1 MNRFALLCW
10 LLCTVLLAT
19 SLSLWAGGHDAA
31 REMRRAAKRQAQT
44 EAIEAKRRGDILP
57 LVRILDIARQYA
69 PGEVI
74 EVEYKAGPLY
84 EIKTLLDNG
93 RVLELELDART
104 GALLDMEYD

>member
-1 MNRFALLCW
+1 MKRFSLLCI
-10 LLCTVLLAT
+10 LLCVALVVT
-19 SLSLWAGGHDAA
+19 SIPLVAGGYDAA
-31 REMRRAAKRQAQT
+31 REARRAAKRQAQM

-57 LVRILDIARQYA
+57 LVRILEIAREYA

>member
-1 MNRFALLCW
+1 MLCG
-10 LLCTVLLAT
+10 VLLMT
-19 SLSLWAGGHDAA
+19 SLPLAAGGYDAA
-31 REMRRAAKRQAQT
+31 REVRRAAKRQAQM
-44 EAIEAKRRGDILP
+44 EAIEAKRRGEILP
-57 LVRILDIARQYA
+57 LVRILEIARDYA

-84 EIKTLLDNG
+84 EIKTLLENG